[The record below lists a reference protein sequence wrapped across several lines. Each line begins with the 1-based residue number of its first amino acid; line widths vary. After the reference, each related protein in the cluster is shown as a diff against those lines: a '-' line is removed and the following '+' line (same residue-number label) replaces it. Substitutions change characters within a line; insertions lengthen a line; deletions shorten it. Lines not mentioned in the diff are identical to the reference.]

1 MQTILGSGGAIGV
14 GLARELT
21 AYTKDIRLVSR
32 NPKKVNPDDQL
43 FPADLSDPSSVDKA
57 IQGSDIVYL
66 TIGFEYKLSLL
77 KQKWPPLINHVI
89 DACKRYNAKLVFF
102 DNVYM
107 YDPDY
112 IGNMT
117 EETPVKPSSEKGKI
131 RAAIADKIMKETK
144 NGLTALIARSAD
156 FYGPSIRNSVMNELV
171 YKNFKKGKAA
181 NWMASVNKIHNFTYT
196 PDAAKATAMLGNTP
210 DCYNQVWH
218 LPTDATKMTAK
229 EWIEL
234 FAKEM
239 KISPKYFVLPSW
251 LLSILGIFIPLM
263 KELKEMNY
271 QNERDYF
278 FNSSKF
284 ENYFNFKPTTPETGV
299 RNVIKVDTED
309 L

>member
-1 MQTILGSGGAIGV
+1 MQTILGSGGAIGID
-14 GLARELT
+14 LAKELS

-32 NPKKVNPDDQL
+32 NPKKVNPEDQL
-43 FPADLSDPSSVDKA
+43 FPADLSDPSSVDRA

-66 TIGFEYKLSLL
+66 TIGFEYKLSVW
-77 KQKWPPLINHVI
+77 KKKWPPLINHVI
-89 DACKRYNAKLVFF
+89 EACKRYNAKLVFF

-117 EETPVKPSSEKGKI
+117 EETPVKPSSQKGKI
-131 RAAIADKIMKETK
+131 RAAIADKILKETK

-171 YKNFKKGKAA
+171 YKNLRKGKAA
-181 NWMASVNKIHNFTYT
+181 NWMASVHKIHNFTYT

-210 DCYNQVWH
+210 DCYGQVWH
-218 LPTDATKMTAK
+218 LPTDASKMTGK
-229 EWIEL
+229 QWIDL

-239 KISPKYFVLPSW
+239 RITPKYMVLPSW
-251 LLSILGIFIPLM
+251 LIGVLGLFVPIM

-278 FNSSKF
+278 FDSSKF
-284 ENYFNFKPTTPETGV
+284 DKYFNFKPTTPETGV
-299 RNVIKVDTED
+299 RNVVKADTEGS
-309 L
+309 